1 LFDFYFRDD
10 KLFFCIGDVS
20 GKGVPASL
28 FMAVTRSVFRTVS
41 VHESMPNNIVTIM
54 NTIIADMNKT
64 QMFVTL
70 FVGVLDLPTGHLHY
84 CNAGH
89 DAPLL
94 IGDGIGELPCDPNIP
109 VGFLPSWEYSLQEAQ
124 ISTGTTIFLFTD
136 GLTEAMDAN
145 YNQFQM
151 ERINDVASQALSQQQ
166 QEPHQ
171 LINKMTDA
179 VHQFVGDAEQSDD
192 LTMMAIQYIR

>member
-1 LFDFYFRDD
+1 
-10 KLFFCIGDVS
+10 
-20 GKGVPASL
+20 
-28 FMAVTRSVFRTVS
+28 
-41 VHESMPNNIVTIM
+41 
-54 NTIIADMNKT
+54 
-64 QMFVTL
+64 MFVTL

-94 IGDGIGELPCDPNIP
+94 IGNGIGELPCDGIGELPCDPNIP

-136 GLTEAMDAN
+136 GLTEAMNAN
-145 YNQFQM
+145 YDQFQM
-151 ERINDVASQALSQQQ
+151 ERISDVASQALSQQQ
-166 QEPHQ
+166 HEPHQ

-192 LTMMAIQYIR
+192 LTMMAIQYIK